1 MEPVNTM
8 EPTKLT
14 TKAEP
19 APPRDCDETR
29 YPPPDGPRAPNS
41 ATFERPSTWSTRP
54 HAPQARS
61 LRATRLEP
69 PDARARG
76 RSGPAPGARTAR
88 LGRAL
93 QGGARYGDA
102 LLDASEDAWN
112 EYLGYVA
119 EEYPTFYVGDEG
131 RIAKIHLSRDGYR
144 IYEAMGRSNMLDLCI
159 EHVREFLKEVP
170 SEEADQIRLL
180 LTRIE
185 RARQVRRSDDRPPGT
200 SPLD

>member
-1 MEPVNTM
+1 MPRKPDRYERLASNLPMREPV
-8 EPTKLT
+8 
-14 TKAEP
+14 AG
-19 APPRDCDETR
+19 
-29 YPPPDGPRAPNS
+29 PDQLRELGPRA
-41 ATFERPSTWSTRP
+41 
-54 HAPQARS
+54 
-61 LRATRLEP
+61 LV
-69 PDARARG
+69 G
-76 RSGPAPGARTAR
+76 
-88 LGRAL
+88 AL

-112 EYLGYVA
+112 EYLDYVA

-144 IYEAMGRSNMLDLCI
+144 IYEAMGRSNMLELSI

-170 SEEADQIRLL
+170 SEEADQVRLL